1 MLSKSSKCVH
11 TTVSEKVLLTVHLHS
26 LAPSWE
32 DSISS
37 DSVQPHTNHVESELE
52 IVVVYDDLVD

>member
-1 MLSKSSKCVH
+1 MH

-52 IVVVYDDLVD
+52 IVVVYADLVD